1 MILTLSEGPHCSPI
15 FTFNANYSLWNAN
28 LLLSGW
34 LLRLA
39 QSLVADPVAPARGL
53 CGRGQVS
60 WERCGSL
67 EQFDNPACTSLTQP
81 PFFSR
86 LAHSQLIRRG
96 KSCEGACRSRRI
108 ARVMFWL
115 FLRCDALAV
124 GETFIL
130 FSLFDLRR
138 QATKMVSI
146 RWDMSVINEWGVLWL
161 QYKSD
166 DH

>member
-1 MILTLSEGPHCSPI
+1 MLTLSEGPHFSPI
-15 FTFNANYSLWNAN
+15 FTFNANYSLLNPN
-28 LLLSGW
+28 LLLSSIMHVSAW

-108 ARVMFWL
+108 ARVMF
-115 FLRCDALAV
+115 
-124 GETFIL
+124 
-130 FSLFDLRR
+130 
-138 QATKMVSI
+138 
-146 RWDMSVINEWGVLWL
+146 
-161 QYKSD
+161 
-166 DH
+166 